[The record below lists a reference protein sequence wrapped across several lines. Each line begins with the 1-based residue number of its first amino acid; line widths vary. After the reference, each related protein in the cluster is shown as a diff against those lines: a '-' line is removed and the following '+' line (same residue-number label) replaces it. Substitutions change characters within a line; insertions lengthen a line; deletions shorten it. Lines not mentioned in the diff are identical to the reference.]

1 MTETRIVEYKLKMTI
16 ELIPLNIKAVVIR
29 DMERMV
35 VDKVLK
41 PVIGQIIKEMIH
53 RMIRIIKISKI
64 MTTI

>member
-1 MTETRIVEYKLKMTI
+1 MEYKLKMTI